1 MRLTP
6 SDPDLNSLVARIV
19 AGEIDLQPDFQR
31 GEVWS
36 VAKRQRLIDSI
47 LRDWHIPPIHIVI
60 EKDSAKQL
68 VLDGQQRLVS
78 IRDFVADRF
87 AVDGDIAPVDE
98 RISRLKGLYYSEL
111 PVDVRRRFDL
121 FSVRVFRIT
130 DYEASEP
137 GELFYRLNQTS
148 ILTSAEQRNAFFGN
162 ARRQVKE
169 LVGFMAEIGLNE
181 KFWGFA
187 NARMAYDDIL
197 ARVLLILDNSSLRVK
212 VTAASLTDKYR
223 SGDSYSEESI
233 NRLRDSLLFLSV
245 ALSENRSVPNFNK
258 ATSQTWLVFISTAM
272 RELGDGFNENLLASF
287 MADFSALKIGR
298 RGSADYGVWV
308 QHPMLTNSARAAFS
322 VYEDRATSRVLD
334 VSSVVLRDLALWS
347 IFAGFIKYKGLN
359 SLWSPRLSFARDA
372 FKVLSWEDGEDSM
385 EVRPY
390 VSEGWD
396 L

>member
-87 AVDGDIAPVDE
+87 AVDGDIAPIDE
-98 RISRLKGLYYSEL
+98 RIRSLKGLYYSEL

-148 ILTSAEQRNAFFGN
+148 TLTSAEQRNAFFGN

-169 LVGFMAEIGLNE
+169 LVGFMTEIGLNE

-187 NARMAYDDIL
+187 NTRMAYDDIL
-197 ARVLLILDNSSLRVK
+197 ARVLLILDNNSLRVK

-223 SGDSYSEESI
+223 SGDSYSEESMSRI
-233 NRLRDSLLFLSV
+233 RDSLLFLS
-245 ALSENRSVPNFNK
+245 AAASEARTVPNFNK
-258 ATSQTWLVFISTAM
+258 ATSQTWLVFIATAM
-272 RELGDGFNENLLASF
+272 REFGDGFLETLLASF
-287 MADFSALKIGR
+287 MTDFAALKIGR
-298 RGSADYGVWV
+298 RGGSDYGIWV

-347 IFAGFIKYKGLN
+347 IFAGFVKYRRLN
-359 SLWSPRLSFARDA
+359 SLLSPRLSFARET
-372 FKVLSWEDGEDSM
+372 FSVFSWEAGGDPIDI
-385 EVRPY
+385 RPY